1 MILSSLA
8 EAWLSPI
15 RVSPDRGRRCAHSVS
30 IMKGNTLMPIDL
42 KQFLPYVEHCD
53 LSEEQKL
60 ALLEDLRSILSSFV
74 DEAWGLCPTQ
84 NFANDNERISGIKP
98 LIPIKYPDADNSN
111 EPLPGTSPEQQKRQ
125 R

>member
-1 MILSSLA
+1 
-8 EAWLSPI
+8 
-15 RVSPDRGRRCAHSVS
+15 
-30 IMKGNTLMPIDL
+30 MPIDL

-84 NFANDNERISGIKP
+84 NYANDNERISGIKP
-98 LIPIKYPDADNSN
+98 LIPINYPDADNSN
-111 EPLPGTSPEQQKRQ
+111 EPLTGTLPEQQKSQ

>member
-1 MILSSLA
+1 MA
-8 EAWLSPI
+8 
-15 RVSPDRGRRCAHSVS
+15 
-30 IMKGNTLMPIDL
+30 IDL

-98 LIPIKYPDADNSN
+98 LIPIKYPHADNAS
-111 EPLPGTSPEQQKRQ
+111 EVLPGISPERQKRQ

>member
-1 MILSSLA
+1 
-8 EAWLSPI
+8 
-15 RVSPDRGRRCAHSVS
+15 
-30 IMKGNTLMPIDL
+30 MPIDL

-98 LIPIKYPDADNSN
+98 LIPIEYPHADNAS
-111 EPLPGTSPEQQKRQ
+111 EVLPGISPEQQKRQ